1 MVITNNLHDDN
12 IEIKSMIDENGGV
25 GMTTEQNSQ
34 LKAIYDYVT
43 GGIISSGYLTI
54 VSKLQMGS
62 NNYEPLLS
70 LSISYNNKEL
80 LSLSD
85 KGSYQA
91 SGSGTSKTVDI
102 DIDGKI
108 YSLYVFIQA
117 IYGSPADISNIT
129 LKINNGNNITLPI
142 DYFVV
147 ACPEKTRTYNC
158 KLVKDAQNYGIAF
171 I

>member
-1 MVITNNLHDDN
+1 
-12 IEIKSMIDENGGV
+12 
-25 GMTTEQNSQ
+25 MTTDQNTKLQ
-34 LKAIYDYVT
+34 AIYDYVT

-54 VSKLQMGS
+54 ISKLQIGN

-129 LKINNGNNITLPI
+129 LKINNGNNIILPV
-142 DYFVV
+142 DYFTV
-147 ACPEKTRTYNC
+147 PTNIKTRTYNC
-158 KLVKDAQNYGIAF
+158 KLVNLFKH
-171 I
+171 

>member
-1 MVITNNLHDDN
+1 
-12 IEIKSMIDENGGV
+12 
-25 GMTTEQNSQ
+25 MTVQQNSQ
-34 LKAIYDYVT
+34 LQAIYDYVS

-54 VSKLQMGS
+54 VSKLQIGN

-85 KGSYQA
+85 RGSYQA

-102 DIDGKI
+102 VIDGKT
-108 YSLYVFIQA
+108 YLLYVFIKA
-117 IYGSPADISNIT
+117 IYGDPATISNIT
-129 LKINNGNNITLPI
+129 LKINNGNSITLPV
-142 DYFVV
+142 DYFKV
-147 ACPEKTRTYNC
+147 PTNIKTRTYNC
-158 KLVKDAQNYGIAF
+158 KLVKDAQNYGLAF